1 VGGYLSRIPYGQRQ
15 DQRLLPLLSSDFNL
29 AKFRANLA
37 DSSQSPFGFNLD
49 LHELVYTSEFRERVI
64 HYDAVWWPILQQAV
78 NEGNKKLIF
87 KVRNKLRAR
96 LLFGLCAG
104 GELERGEN

>member
-64 HYDAVWWPILQQAV
+64 HYEAVWRAILQQAA
-78 NEGNKKLIF
+78 NEGKEN
-87 KVRNKLRAR
+87 VSSR
-96 LLFGLCAG
+96 FGTSF
-104 GELERGEN
+104 ERGCYLGCAQVGN